1 MEITKRSVLLDA
13 LSREERTLA
22 DYSIHESKVLPR
34 PGFEEAFKAQQDKCR
49 ILREM
54 IQALESEPVRRAMAN
69 WQQEVIRNGPPER
82 LVF

>member
-22 DYSIHESKVLPR
+22 DYSINETKILPR
-34 PGFEEAFKAQQDKCR
+34 PGFEDAFRGQQEKCR

-69 WQQEVIRNGPPER
+69 WQQEVIQNGPPER
-82 LVF
+82 MVF